1 MGLFLQFTATDL
13 RKANQRQQLE
23 PFPFCSSDR
32 DNYNIERTSINSLV
46 YTKFRLQIA
55 SPLSTALCRR

>member
-1 MGLFLQFTATDL
+1 MGLFLQLRTSYLPTA
-13 RKANQRQQLE
+13 KPRQHFE

-32 DNYNIERTSINSLV
+32 DNCNIDRTSVSAFV

-55 SPLSTALCRR
+55 SPVSTAVCRR